1 MKMMLSEFIKRLE
14 LQSNSTKV
22 KSLVTQLKAAMVAKG
37 DIEIDM
43 EVMCKN
49 LGIEI

>member
-1 MKMMLSEFIKRLE
+1 MLSEFIKRLE
-14 LQSNSTKV
+14 LQSSSAKV
-22 KSLVTQLKAAMVAKG
+22 KSLVAGLKVALAAKG

-43 EVMCKN
+43 EVMCNN